1 MSWKVYNKNN
11 EELCDIH
18 KLEYSGSF
26 MGERFITASI
36 TSPYPIDFS
45 IGDYVIYRG
54 EQFTL
59 NYDPSIIKKAT
70 KNTTGDAFTYD
81 NVKFNSYSD
90 ELVRCEF
97 LDYVLNDN
105 LIHFSSL
112 PSFGFHALTIHDL
125 ADRIKANLDRVYT
138 GDRAWTVTV
147 NDSNITVNN
156 VFITADRLN
165 VWGALSLVSTIFKS
179 NFIIR
184 GRTITIGTAGNVISD
199 VFEYGKGSGLNRITR
214 IADPDQQIITRLRV
228 YGSTRNLPF
237 RYYNKLTKPDLSLYL
252 PNNMAVQNLMLPSFP
267 YDTLDPYI
275 DSPNIGALGVMEGSV
290 FFDGSDES
298 LPEIYPSLEGMTAS
312 QLSAAGI
319 IVNLDSGD
327 NGNLDE
333 VAADSVNSNGTPIT
347 DNGIYEEGATV
358 PSFKI
363 TLKDIGFDVND
374 YLPGA
379 TISMKNGLCGGRE
392 FEILSCVKEGN
403 KYILTCNRVLDEGIG
418 LYFPYASMNIKAGD
432 KFVLLNI
439 EMPEVYIEA
448 ASQRLLAAGQEYLY
462 KNDYVRY
469 TYEVNISPVY
479 MARNPILHDTIVEGD
494 YLQFSDTDLGIA
506 GSIIIDNLRIKE
518 GDEIIPIYEVT
529 LTEEKQVGTIQKIQN
544 QINYLLSGAGGSIL
558 DVKQTESLIRLI
570 GDRQFLSKVSEDTA
584 QKLIK
589 FLEGIE
595 VGTFASGLLG
605 SGAAIKNVNGTSV
618 AEVDQLLVRQRA
630 EFFSVLIHEAR
641 SVGGQL
647 IISAANMLC
656 TKVEETPNFYRCYFD
671 SKDGEVAN
679 LFSNTDFARCQIFTG
694 TRQKFYW
701 RKVVAVGTDYIE
713 LSKTDAALNSDIP
726 EVGDT
731 IFQLGSTDV
740 NRQGAM
746 ILSTVGNDAPSFI
759 QYSGINSYDLT
770 GKETTKFTRL
780 GNRIVGSTVFLS
792 SGFNLDEWADGTSLD
807 IQDAQSLANQADQKA
822 QQAINDASVAV
833 GLINSEVGRL
843 QAQIDEEVSNWFY
856 PYSPTLSN
864 YPASEWTTDEIKNRH
879 IGDTF
884 TNTQEFVDNQ
894 TTPDAGKSWRFVEN
908 GGVYSWT
915 LIADSDA
922 VLALQ
927 LASEAQATADGKS
940 TTYLIQPTSYKL
952 GDMWVLNADMTVNG
966 VAYKQGDVLTA
977 LQDSTVYNQAHWTK
991 KIRYT
996 DDTTVNNLQIGGRN
1010 LLTNTKQE
1018 LHTDNSSGQ
1027 ERVQLSTFPKS
1038 FEFTRNSE
1046 YVFSFDLKGSGQVQ
1060 FVISNYSYPVST
1072 VASNGAVGS
1081 DNGGLLYFTATGE
1094 WNRGWVKIK
1103 TSNWSVEKYLK
1114 PIETCRPR

>member
-1 MSWKVYNKNN
+1 
-11 EELCDIH
+11 
-18 KLEYSGSF
+18 
-26 MGERFITASI
+26 
-36 TSPYPIDFS
+36 
-45 IGDYVIYRG
+45 
-54 EQFTL
+54 
-59 NYDPSIIKKAT
+59 
-70 KNTTGDAFTYD
+70 
-81 NVKFNSYSD
+81 
-90 ELVRCEF
+90 
-97 LDYVLNDN
+97 
-105 LIHFSSL
+105 
-112 PSFGFHALTIHDL
+112 
-125 ADRIKANLDRVYT
+125 
-138 GDRAWTVTV
+138 
-147 NDSNITVNN
+147 
-156 VFITADRLN
+156 
-165 VWGALSLVSTIFKS
+165 
-179 NFIIR
+179 
-184 GRTITIGTAGNVISD
+184 
-199 VFEYGKGSGLNRITR
+199 
-214 IADPDQQIITRLRV
+214 
-228 YGSTRNLPF
+228 
-237 RYYNKLTKPDLSLYL
+237 
-252 PNNMAVQNLMLPSFP
+252 
-267 YDTLDPYI
+267 
-275 DSPNIGALGVMEGSV
+275 
-290 FFDGSDES
+290 
-298 LPEIYPSLEGMTAS
+298 
-312 QLSAAGI
+312 
-319 IVNLDSGD
+319 

-333 VAADSVNSNGTPIT
+333 IAADSVNSDGTPIT
-347 DNGIYEEGATV
+347 DNGIFEEGATV

-363 TLKDIGFDVND
+363 TLKDIGFDIND
-374 YLPGA
+374 YLSANTA

-418 LYFPYASMNIKAGD
+418 LYFPYAPMNIKAGD

-439 EMPEVYIEA
+439 EMPDVYIEA
-448 ASQRLLAAGQEYLY
+448 ASQRLLAAGQEYLS

-494 YLQFSDTDLGIA
+494 YLQFADTDLGIA
-506 GSIIIDNLRIKE
+506 GSVIIDNLRIKE
-518 GDEIIPIYEVT
+518 GDEIIPTYKVT

-780 GNRIVGSTVFLS
+780 GNRIVGNTVFLS
-792 SGFNLDEWADGTSLD
+792 GGQNLEEWADETSQNIKDKNKTFFAKPSSYVKGDTWFLLEDAVVGDIPYKKGTMLKAVYETGTEYDWRLVFEEDQTTTTDGINLIRNYDLRYGFSLWGGD
-807 IQDAQSLANQADQKA
+807 GEFGDFT
-822 QQAINDASVAV
+822 
-833 GLINSEVGRL
+833 
-843 QAQIDEEVSNWFY
+843 DEEYDALPTEFY
-856 PYSPTLSN
+856 
-864 YPASEWTTDEIKNRH
+864 
-879 IGDTF
+879 
-884 TNTQEFVDNQ
+884 
-894 TTPDAGKSWRFVEN
+894 
-908 GGVYSWT
+908 
-915 LIADSDA
+915 
-922 VLALQ
+922 
-927 LASEAQATADGKS
+927 
-940 TTYLIQPTSYKL
+940 
-952 GDMWVLNADMTVNG
+952 
-966 VAYKQGDVLTA
+966 
-977 LQDSTVYNQAHWTK
+977 TK
-991 KIRYT
+991 KINVVGDEYGFNMAIT
-996 DDTTVNNLQIGGRN
+996 S
-1010 LLTNTKQE
+1010 E
-1018 LHTDNSSGQ
+1018 DN
-1027 ERVQLSTFPKS
+1027 
-1038 FEFTRNSE
+1038 
-1046 YVFSFDLKGSGQVQ
+1046 DL
-1060 FVISNYSYPVST
+1060 II
-1072 VASNGAVGS
+1072 
-1081 DNGGLLYFTATGE
+1081 
-1094 WNRGWVKIK
+1094 WN
-1103 TSNWSVEKYLK
+1103 E
-1114 PIETCRPR
+1114 

>member
-1 MSWKVYNKNN
+1 
-11 EELCDIH
+11 
-18 KLEYSGSF
+18 
-26 MGERFITASI
+26 
-36 TSPYPIDFS
+36 
-45 IGDYVIYRG
+45 
-54 EQFTL
+54 
-59 NYDPSIIKKAT
+59 
-70 KNTTGDAFTYD
+70 
-81 NVKFNSYSD
+81 
-90 ELVRCEF
+90 
-97 LDYVLNDN
+97 
-105 LIHFSSL
+105 
-112 PSFGFHALTIHDL
+112 
-125 ADRIKANLDRVYT
+125 
-138 GDRAWTVTV
+138 
-147 NDSNITVNN
+147 
-156 VFITADRLN
+156 
-165 VWGALSLVSTIFKS
+165 
-179 NFIIR
+179 
-184 GRTITIGTAGNVISD
+184 
-199 VFEYGKGSGLNRITR
+199 
-214 IADPDQQIITRLRV
+214 
-228 YGSTRNLPF
+228 
-237 RYYNKLTKPDLSLYL
+237 
-252 PNNMAVQNLMLPSFP
+252 
-267 YDTLDPYI
+267 
-275 DSPNIGALGVMEGSV
+275 
-290 FFDGSDES
+290 
-298 LPEIYPSLEGMTAS
+298 
-312 QLSAAGI
+312 
-319 IVNLDSGD
+319 LDSGD

-333 VAADSVNSNGTPIT
+333 IAADSVNSDGTPIT
-347 DNGIYEEGATV
+347 DNGIFEEGATV
-358 PSFKI
+358 PSFRI
-363 TLKDIGFDVND
+363 TLKDIGFDIND

-439 EMPEVYIEA
+439 EMPEVYIHA
-448 ASQRLLAAGQEYLY
+448 ASQRLLAAGQEYLS

-494 YLQFSDTDLGIA
+494 YLQFADTDLGIA

-792 SGFNLDEWADGTSLD
+792 GGQDLDTWVDETSQDLEDVSNEVSGKNTTFFAKPTSYVKGDTWFLLEDTIVGGISYKKGTMLKAAYATGTEYDWRLVFEEDPTATTDGINLIRNYDLRYGFSLWGDEGEFGELTQEEYDSLPKDFYTKEVKVVGDEYGFNLAITSENNELIIWDE
-807 IQDAQSLANQADQKA
+807 
-822 QQAINDASVAV
+822 
-833 GLINSEVGRL
+833 
-843 QAQIDEEVSNWFY
+843 
-856 PYSPTLSN
+856 
-864 YPASEWTTDEIKNRH
+864 
-879 IGDTF
+879 
-884 TNTQEFVDNQ
+884 
-894 TTPDAGKSWRFVEN
+894 
-908 GGVYSWT
+908 
-915 LIADSDA
+915 
-922 VLALQ
+922 
-927 LASEAQATADGKS
+927 
-940 TTYLIQPTSYKL
+940 
-952 GDMWVLNADMTVNG
+952 
-966 VAYKQGDVLTA
+966 
-977 LQDSTVYNQAHWTK
+977 
-991 KIRYT
+991 
-996 DDTTVNNLQIGGRN
+996 
-1010 LLTNTKQE
+1010 
-1018 LHTDNSSGQ
+1018 
-1027 ERVQLSTFPKS
+1027 
-1038 FEFTRNSE
+1038 
-1046 YVFSFDLKGSGQVQ
+1046 
-1060 FVISNYSYPVST
+1060 
-1072 VASNGAVGS
+1072 
-1081 DNGGLLYFTATGE
+1081 
-1094 WNRGWVKIK
+1094 
-1103 TSNWSVEKYLK
+1103 
-1114 PIETCRPR
+1114 

>member
-1 MSWKVYNKNN
+1 MMWTVYSKNGV
-11 EELCDIH
+11 EKCEIH
-18 KLEYSGSF
+18 SLEYNGTF
-26 MGERFITASI
+26 MGEKYIIATI
-36 TSPYPIDFS
+36 KSPYPIEFA

-59 NYDPSIIKKAT
+59 NYDPSIIKKASL
-70 KNTTGDAFTYD
+70 NSSGDAFVYE

-138 GDRAWTVTV
+138 GDSAWTVTV
-147 NDSNITVNN
+147 NDSNITVKN

-184 GRTITIGTAGNVISD
+184 GRTITIGTAGNIISD
-199 VFEYGKGSGLNRITR
+199 VFEYGKGNGLNRITR
-214 IADPDQQIITRLRV
+214 IADPEQQIITRLRV

-275 DSPNIGALGVMEGSV
+275 DSPNIGALGVREGSV

-333 VAADSVNSNGTPIT
+333 IAADSVNSDGTPIT
-347 DNGIYEEGATV
+347 DNGLFEEGATV

-363 TLKDIGFDVND
+363 TLKDIGFDIND
-374 YLPGA
+374 YLSANTA

-439 EMPEVYIEA
+439 EMPEVYIHA
-448 ASQRLLAAGQEYLY
+448 ASQRLLAAGQEYLS

-518 GDEIIPIYEVT
+518 GDEIIPTYEVT

-630 EFFSVLIHEAR
+630 EFFSALMHEAR

-679 LFSNTDFARCQIFTG
+679 LFSTSDFARCQIFTG

-780 GNRIVGSTVFLS
+780 GNRIVGNTVFLS
-792 SGFNLDEWADGTSLD
+792 GGQNLEEWADETSQNIKDKNKTFFAKPSSYVKGDTWFLLEDAVVGDIPYKKGTML
-807 IQDAQSLANQADQKA
+807 KA
-822 QQAINDASVAV
+822 VYETGTEYDWRQVF
-833 GLINSEVGRL
+833 
-843 QAQIDEEVSNWFY
+843 EED
-856 PYSPTLSN
+856 PT
-864 YPASEWTTDEIKNRH
+864 ATTDGINLIRNYDLRYGFSLW
-879 IGDTF
+879 GDDGEF
-884 TNTQEFVDNQ
+884 GDLTQEEYDALPKDFYTKEVNVFGDEYGFDMAITSEDN
-894 TTPDAGKSWRFVEN
+894 E
-908 GGVYSWT
+908 
-915 LIADSDA
+915 LI
-922 VLALQ
+922 
-927 LASEAQATADGKS
+927 
-940 TTYLIQPTSYKL
+940 I
-952 GDMWVLNADMTVNG
+952 
-966 VAYKQGDVLTA
+966 
-977 LQDSTVYNQAHWTK
+977 
-991 KIRYT
+991 
-996 DDTTVNNLQIGGRN
+996 
-1010 LLTNTKQE
+1010 
-1018 LHTDNSSGQ
+1018 
-1027 ERVQLSTFPKS
+1027 
-1038 FEFTRNSE
+1038 
-1046 YVFSFDLKGSGQVQ
+1046 
-1060 FVISNYSYPVST
+1060 
-1072 VASNGAVGS
+1072 
-1081 DNGGLLYFTATGE
+1081 
-1094 WNRGWVKIK
+1094 WN
-1103 TSNWSVEKYLK
+1103 E
-1114 PIETCRPR
+1114 